1 MDIFES
7 KKGGWLI
14 LELKGRMDAITAPQI
29 REKIFSVIEQ
39 GEHNKLLLDC
49 LGLDY
54 VSSAGLRVL
63 FEAAFKI
70 QDQNGK
76 IGCYGVSANVRNIF
90 NLSDMASE
98 ISIFNS
104 QEEALRG

>member
-14 LELKGRMDAITAPQI
+14 LELKGRMDAITAPQV
-29 REKIFSVIEQ
+29 REKILAVIDQ
-39 GEHNKLLLDC
+39 GEQKLLLDC

-70 QDQNGK
+70 QDQNGR

-90 NLSDMASE
+90 NLSDIASE

-104 QEEALRG
+104 QEEALRD

>member
-7 KKGGWLI
+7 KKGEWLI
-14 LELKGRMDAITAPQI
+14 LELKGRMDAITAPLV
-29 REKIFSVIEQ
+29 REKIVFVIDQ
-39 GEHNKLLLDC
+39 GEKMLLLDC
-49 LGLDY
+49 LELDY

-63 FEAAFKI
+63 FEAAYKI

-76 IGCYGVSANVRNIF
+76 IGCYGVNANVRNIF

-98 ISIFNS
+98 IHIFNA

>member
-14 LELKGRMDAITAPQI
+14 LELKGRMDAITAPQV